1 MKSYSPNMRWQVI
14 WKIILKLST
23 GNSVFGLL
31 FENYYGNPVNQVTFL
46 VAFGNF
52 KPKEMNL
59 IGNIL
64 ARKETRFKDAPG
76 LLITQFGLFKKART
90 FFLSLVKL
98 G

>member
-1 MKSYSPNMRWQVI
+1 M
-14 WKIILKLST
+14 
-23 GNSVFGLL
+23 
-31 FENYYGNPVNQVTFL
+31 NQVTFL

-64 ARKETRFKDAPG
+64 AQKETRFKDAPG